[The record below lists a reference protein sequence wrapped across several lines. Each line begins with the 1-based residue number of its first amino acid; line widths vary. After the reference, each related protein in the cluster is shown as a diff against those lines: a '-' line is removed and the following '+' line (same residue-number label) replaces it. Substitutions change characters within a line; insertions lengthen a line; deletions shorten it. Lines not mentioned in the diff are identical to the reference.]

1 MPYFWKLLSIKT
13 ETTVGEVG
21 GSEGLENRV
30 VSNDS
35 L

>member
-13 ETTVGEVG
+13 ESTAGELRG
-21 GSEGLENRV
+21 PEGLENRV

>member
-13 ETTVGEVG
+13 ELTAGELG